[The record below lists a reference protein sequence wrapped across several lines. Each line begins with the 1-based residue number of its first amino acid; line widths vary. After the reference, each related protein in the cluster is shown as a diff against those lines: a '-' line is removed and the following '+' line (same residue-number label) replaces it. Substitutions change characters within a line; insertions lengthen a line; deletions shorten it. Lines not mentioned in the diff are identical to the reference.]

1 MKFITTSMT
10 CNSRNSNLVGVIAG
24 TIVAV
29 GSLLGQPS
37 SASSSAPMISAQAS
51 KNVQALDL
59 VLGKSTVVD
68 VPVAIKRA
76 SLADPAIADAIVL
89 SPKQIYVT
97 GKGYG
102 STNLT
107 LWGKDDQILAI
118 FDVEVA
124 LDVARLSEQFSRLLP
139 EETNIHLASSNDHL
153 TLSGTISSPAKLSQ
167 ALAVA
172 EAFAPKKV
180 INLLKI
186 YPDPPGDAKAGELDQ
201 VTVEVIRGTSVN
213 AVKF

>member
-1 MKFITTSMT
+1 MKSITRSKTQHVNVVSV
-10 CNSRNSNLVGVIAG
+10 LAG
-24 TIVAV
+24 TIMVA
-29 GSLLGQPS
+29 GSLLGLPLLAD
-37 SASSSAPMISAQAS
+37 SAVPMISAQAG
-51 KNVQALDL
+51 KTAQALDL

-124 LDVARLSEQFSRLLP
+124 LDVARLKERFRRLLP
-139 EETNIHLASSNDHL
+139 DETNLQLVSSNDHL
-153 TLSGTISSPAKLSQ
+153 TLAGTISSPAKLSQ

-172 EAFAPKKV
+172 EAFSPKKV

-186 YPDPPGDAKAGELDQ
+186 YPELPSEAKTNDREQ
-201 VTVEVIRGTSVN
+201 VSVEVIRGTTVN

>member
-1 MKFITTSMT
+1 MRFTPRSKSQNI
-10 CNSRNSNLVGVIAG
+10 NLASVIAG
-24 TIVAV
+24 MIVAT
-29 GSLLGQPS
+29 GSLLGQPVL
-37 SASSSAPMISAQAS
+37 ASSPAPMISAQAS
-51 KNVQALDL
+51 KDVQALDL

-97 GKGYG
+97 GKGFG

-118 FDVEVA
+118 FDVEVV
-124 LDVARLSEQFSRLLP
+124 LDMARLTNKFSKLLP
-139 EETNIHLASSNDHL
+139 EETNLHLVCSNDHL

-186 YPDPPGDAKAGELDQ
+186 YPELPSDAKVNDRDQ
-201 VTVEVIRGTSVN
+201 VTVEVIRGTAVN

>member
-1 MKFITTSMT
+1 MKSIMRSK
-10 CNSRNSNLVGVIAG
+10 SKNLTFASIVAG
-24 TIVAV
+24 TIVAA
-29 GSLLGQPS
+29 GSLLGQPLW
-37 SASSSAPMISAQAS
+37 ANSSAPTMSAQAS
-51 KNVQALDL
+51 KDVQDLDL
-59 VLGKSTVVD
+59 VLGKSTIVD
-68 VPVAIKRA
+68 VPFAIKRA
-76 SLADPAIADAIVL
+76 SLANPAIADAIVL

-97 GKGYG
+97 GRGFG

-118 FDVEVA
+118 FDVEVV
-124 LDVARLSEQFSRLLP
+124 LDVDRLTQKFSQLLP
-139 EETNIHLASSNDHL
+139 EETNLHLICSNDHL

-172 EAFAPKKV
+172 EAYAPKKV

-186 YPDPPGDAKAGELDQ
+186 YPELPSEAKVNDRDQ
-201 VTVEVIRGTSVN
+201 VTVEVIRGTAVN

>member
-1 MKFITTSMT
+1 MTSITGSKSQNLNFTS
-10 CNSRNSNLVGVIAG
+10 VIAG
-24 TIVAV
+24 TIMAA
-29 GSLLGQPS
+29 GLLLGQPLWANS
-37 SASSSAPMISAQAS
+37 SATMISAQS
-51 KNVQALDL
+51 SNVQELDL
-59 VLGKSTVVD
+59 VLGKSTVLD

-76 SLADPAIADAIVL
+76 SLANPAIADAMVL

-97 GKGYG
+97 GKGFG

-118 FDVEVA
+118 FDVEVV
-124 LDVARLSEQFSRLLP
+124 LDVARLTQKFSRLLP
-139 EETNIHLASSNDHL
+139 DETNLRIVCSNDHL
-153 TLSGTISSPAKLSQ
+153 TLAGTVSSPAKLSQ

-186 YPDPPGDAKAGELDQ
+186 YPELQSEVKVNDRDQ
-201 VTVEVIRGTSVN
+201 VTIEVIRGTAVN
-213 AVKF
+213 SVKF

>member
-1 MKFITTSMT
+1 MRPITRSK
-10 CNSRNSNLVGVIAG
+10 SQNLNLASVIAG
-24 TIVAV
+24 TIVAA
-29 GSLLGQPS
+29 GSLLGQPLWADS
-37 SASSSAPMISAQAS
+37 PAPTMSAQAS
-51 KNVQALDL
+51 KDVQALDL

-76 SLADPAIADAIVL
+76 SLANPAIADAIVL

-97 GKGYG
+97 GKGFG

-124 LDVARLSEQFSRLLP
+124 LDVVGLTQKFSRLLP
-139 EETNIHLASSNDHL
+139 DETNLRLICSNDHL
-153 TLSGTISSPAKLSQ
+153 TLAGTISSPARLSQ

-180 INLLKI
+180 INLLKV
-186 YPDPPGDAKAGELDQ
+186 YPDLQSEAKVNDREQ
-201 VTVEVIRGTSVN
+201 VTVEVIRGTAVN
-213 AVKF
+213 SVKF

>member
-1 MKFITTSMT
+1 MKSISRSKSQNLSFASVITGM
-10 CNSRNSNLVGVIAG
+10 
-24 TIVAV
+24 IVAA
-29 GSLLGQPS
+29 GSLLGQPLWANS
-37 SASSSAPMISAQAS
+37 STPMVSAHAS

-76 SLADPAIADAIVL
+76 SLANPAIADAMVL

-97 GKGYG
+97 GKGFG
-102 STNLT
+102 ATNLT

-118 FDVEVA
+118 FELEVV
-124 LDVARLSEQFSRLLP
+124 LDVARLTQKFSRLLP
-139 EETNIHLASSNDHL
+139 DETNLHLSCSNDHL
-153 TLSGTISSPAKLSQ
+153 TLSGTVSSPAKLSQ

-186 YPDPPGDAKAGELDQ
+186 YPELSSEAKVNDRDQ
-201 VTVEVIRGTSVN
+201 VTVEVIRGTAVN
-213 AVKF
+213 SVKF

>member
-1 MKFITTSMT
+1 MKTIAK
-10 CNSRNSNLVGVIAG
+10 SNLRNVNIARVIAG
-24 TIVAV
+24 TIVTA
-29 GSLLGQPS
+29 GSLLGQPLL
-37 SASSSAPMISAQAS
+37 ASSPAPMVSAHAS
-51 KNVQALDL
+51 KEVQALDL

-68 VPVAIKRA
+68 VPVVIKRA

-124 LDVARLSEQFSRLLP
+124 LDVARLKEQFSRLLP
-139 EETNIHLASSNDHL
+139 EETNIHLDSSNDHL

-172 EAFAPKKV
+172 EAFAPKRV
-180 INLLKI
+180 INFLKI
-186 YPDPPGDAKAGELDQ
+186 YPDPPGEAKPLDLEQ

>member
-1 MKFITTSMT
+1 MKSIIRSTSQHSSLASM
-10 CNSRNSNLVGVIAG
+10 IAG
-24 TIVAV
+24 MIVAT
-29 GSLLGQPS
+29 GLLLGQPLL
-37 SASSSAPMISAQAS
+37 ASSSAPMLSAQAGTD
-51 KNVQALDL
+51 VQALDL

-89 SPKQIYVT
+89 SPTQIYVT

-118 FDVEVA
+118 FDVEVS
-124 LDVARLSEQFSRLLP
+124 LDVARLTEKFSQLLP
-139 EETNIHLASSNDHL
+139 EETNLRLACSNDHL

-180 INLLKI
+180 INLLKV
-186 YPDPPGDAKAGELDQ
+186 YPELPSEAKVDDREQ
-201 VTVEVIRGTSVN
+201 VTIDVIRGTSVN

>member
-1 MKFITTSMT
+1 MRFTPRSKSQNINRAS
-10 CNSRNSNLVGVIAG
+10 VIAG
-24 TIVAV
+24 MIVATA
-29 GSLLGQPS
+29 SLLGQPVL
-37 SASSSAPMISAQAS
+37 ASSPAPMISAQAS
-51 KNVQALDL
+51 KDVQALDL

-97 GKGYG
+97 GKGFG

-118 FDVEVA
+118 FDVEVV
-124 LDVARLSEQFSRLLP
+124 LDMARLTNKFSKLLP
-139 EETNIHLASSNDHL
+139 EETNLHLVCSNDHL
-153 TLSGTISSPAKLSQ
+153 TLSGTISSPAKLAQ

-186 YPDPPGDAKAGELDQ
+186 YPELPSDAKVNDRDQ
-201 VTVEVIRGTSVN
+201 VTVEVIRGTAVN

>member
-1 MKFITTSMT
+1 MRSITRLKSQHL
-10 CNSRNSNLVGVIAG
+10 NFASVIAG
-24 TIVAV
+24 TIVAA
-29 GSLLGQPS
+29 GSLLGQPLL
-37 SASSSAPMISAQAS
+37 ASSSAPMISAQAS

-124 LDVARLSEQFSRLLP
+124 LDVARLTEQFSRLLP
-139 EETNIHLASSNDHL
+139 EETNLHLASSNDHL

-172 EAFAPKKV
+172 EAYAPKKV

-186 YPDPPGDAKAGELDQ
+186 YPDLPTDAKPGELDQ
-201 VTVEVIRGTSVN
+201 VTVEVIRGTAVN

>member
-1 MKFITTSMT
+1 MNTKARSKTQNVNVVSV
-10 CNSRNSNLVGVIAG
+10 LAG
-24 TIVAV
+24 TIMVA
-29 GSLLGQPS
+29 GLLLGLPLLAD
-37 SASSSAPMISAQAS
+37 SAVPMISAQAG
-51 KNVQALDL
+51 KTAQALDL

-97 GKGYG
+97 GKGFG
-102 STNLT
+102 LTNLT

-124 LDVARLSEQFSRLLP
+124 LDVARLKERFRRLLP
-139 EETNIHLASSNDHL
+139 DETNLQLVSSNDHL
-153 TLSGTISSPAKLSQ
+153 TLAGTISSPAKLTQ

-172 EAFAPKKV
+172 EAFSPKKV

-186 YPDPPGDAKAGELDQ
+186 YPELPSEAKTNDREQ
-201 VTVEVIRGTSVN
+201 VSVEVIRGTTVN

>member
-1 MKFITTSMT
+1 MKSIAKS
-10 CNSRNSNLVGVIAG
+10 NSRNLNIASVIAG
-24 TIVAV
+24 TIVAA
-29 GSLLGQPS
+29 GSLLGQPLL
-37 SASSSAPMISAQAS
+37 ASSSAPMVSAHAS
-51 KNVQALDL
+51 KDVQSLDL

-97 GKGYG
+97 VKGYG
-102 STNLT
+102 STNMT
-107 LWGKDDQILAI
+107 LWGKDDQVLAI

-124 LDVARLSEQFSRLLP
+124 LDVARLKEQYSRLLP

-172 EAFAPKKV
+172 EAFAPKRV

-186 YPDPPGDAKAGELDQ
+186 YPDPPGEAKPMDLEQ

>member
-1 MKFITTSMT
+1 MKSITRSK
-10 CNSRNSNLVGVIAG
+10 SRNLNLASVIAG
-24 TIVAV
+24 TIVAA
-29 GSLLGQPS
+29 GSLLGQPLWANS
-37 SASSSAPMISAQAS
+37 STPTMSAQAS
-51 KNVQALDL
+51 KDVQALDL

-89 SPKQIYVT
+89 SPRQLYVT

-107 LWGKDDQILAI
+107 LWGKDDQVLAI

-124 LDVARLSEQFSRLLP
+124 LDVTRLREQLDRLLP
-139 EETNIHLASSNDHL
+139 EETNIHLVSSNDHL

-172 EAFAPKKV
+172 EAYAPKKV

-186 YPDPPGDAKAGELDQ
+186 YPDPPGEAKPVDLEQ
-201 VTVEVIRGTSVN
+201 VTVEVIRGTAVN

>member
-1 MKFITTSMT
+1 MKSI
-10 CNSRNSNLVGVIAG
+10 SRSKSQNLSFASVIAG
-24 TIVAV
+24 TIVAA
-29 GSLLGQPS
+29 GSLLGQPLWANS
-37 SASSSAPMISAQAS
+37 STPMVSAHAS

-76 SLADPAIADAIVL
+76 SLANPAIADAMVL

-97 GKGYG
+97 GKGFG
-102 STNLT
+102 ATNLT

-118 FDVEVA
+118 FELEVV
-124 LDVARLSEQFSRLLP
+124 LDVARLTQKFSRLLP
-139 EETNIHLASSNDHL
+139 DETNLHLSCSNDHL
-153 TLSGTISSPAKLSQ
+153 TLSGTVSSPAKLSQ

-186 YPDPPGDAKAGELDQ
+186 YPELSSEAKVNDRDQ
-201 VTVEVIRGTSVN
+201 VTVEVIRGTAVN
-213 AVKF
+213 SVKF

>member
-1 MKFITTSMT
+1 MKFITRSKSQNLNFTS
-10 CNSRNSNLVGVIAG
+10 VIAG
-24 TIVAV
+24 TIMAA
-29 GSLLGQPS
+29 GSLLGQPLWANS
-37 SASSSAPMISAQAS
+37 SATMISAQS
-51 KNVQALDL
+51 SNVQELDL

-76 SLADPAIADAIVL
+76 SLANPAIADAMVL

-97 GKGYG
+97 GKGFG

-118 FDVEVA
+118 FDVEVV
-124 LDVARLSEQFSRLLP
+124 LDVARLTQKFSRLLP
-139 EETNIHLASSNDHL
+139 DETNLHLICSNDHL
-153 TLSGTISSPAKLSQ
+153 TLAGTVSSPAKLSQ

-186 YPDPPGDAKAGELDQ
+186 YPELPSEKVNDPDQ
-201 VTVEVIRGTSVN
+201 VT
-213 AVKF
+213 

>member
-1 MKFITTSMT
+1 MKSITRSK
-10 CNSRNSNLVGVIAG
+10 SRNLNFASVIAG
-24 TIVAV
+24 TIVAA
-29 GSLLGQPS
+29 GSLLGQPLW
-37 SASSSAPMISAQAS
+37 ASSSAPMISAQAS
-51 KNVQALDL
+51 KDVQALDL

-76 SLADPAIADAIVL
+76 SLANPAIADAIVL

-97 GKGYG
+97 GKGFG

-107 LWGKDDQILAI
+107 LWGKDDQILVI
-118 FDVEVA
+118 FDVEVV
-124 LDVARLSEQFSRLLP
+124 LDVARLTKKFSRLLP
-139 EETNIHLASSNDHL
+139 DETNLHLVCSNDHL

-180 INLLKI
+180 INLLKV
-186 YPDPPGDAKAGELDQ
+186 YPELPSDAKVSERDQ
-201 VTVEVIRGTSVN
+201 VTVEVIRGTAVN
-213 AVKF
+213 AVRF